1 MSDSDEENRLN
12 NVHEDYRKIR
22 DELYE
27 MLGDAKD
34 ALKLAKGILES
45 TEHPRAVETYSGLL
59 KNVATI
65 NGQILELTKTYKDI
79 IDRKSYR
86 DRDVD
91 PLEGGTTNAFL
102 FNGTTSELQDFLIDM
117 AKRPKEIVDVT
128 PKDE

>member
-86 DRDVD
+86 DTGVI
-91 PLEGGTTNAFL
+91 EGNGTTNAFL
-102 FNGTTSELQDFLIDM
+102 FNGTTSELQEFLIDM